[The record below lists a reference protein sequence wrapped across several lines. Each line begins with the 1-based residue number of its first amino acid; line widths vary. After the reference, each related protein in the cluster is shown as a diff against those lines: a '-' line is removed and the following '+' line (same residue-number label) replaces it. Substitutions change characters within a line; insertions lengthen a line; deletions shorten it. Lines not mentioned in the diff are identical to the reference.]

1 MDGLALMQGFE
12 RSAKA
17 QAVKTTRIS
26 WVQLE
31 NSTTDGL
38 LAKLCKWLNFIATD
52 ALAMVLLQALVTV
65 VAASG
70 MAFWSCGVGSG
81 GACKALPGMPAA
93 PFPYREVDFFKEDR
107 QQGIPNP
114 LRVTGPSKNIERGG
128 FIGKSTTPPTRCHN
142 AGTSDG
148 DVDECI
154 DHNIADSTQ
163 FFESKALVNSS
174 KWRFVSTAAVY
185 KAIRRQDGLLSPR
198 FTR

>member
-1 MDGLALMQGFE
+1 MQGFE

-107 QQGIPNP
+107 HQGIPNP

>member
-1 MDGLALMQGFE
+1 MQGFE

-70 MAFWSCGVGSG
+70 MAFLVMWRWFWRR
-81 GACKALPGMPAA
+81 L
-93 PFPYREVDFFKEDR
+93 
-107 QQGIPNP
+107 QGF
-114 LRVTGPSKNIERGG
+114 TGDASSAISISRG
-128 FIGKSTTPPTRCHN
+128 
-142 AGTSDG
+142 
-148 DVDECI
+148 
-154 DHNIADSTQ
+154 
-163 FFESKALVNSS
+163 
-174 KWRFVSTAAVY
+174 
-185 KAIRRQDGLLSPR
+185 
-198 FTR
+198 